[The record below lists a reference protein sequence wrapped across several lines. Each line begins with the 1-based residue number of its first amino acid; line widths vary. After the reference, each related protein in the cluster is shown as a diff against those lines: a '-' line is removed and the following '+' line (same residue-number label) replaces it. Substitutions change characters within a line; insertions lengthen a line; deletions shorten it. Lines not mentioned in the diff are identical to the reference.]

1 MLWVKEKLMGDMA
14 DYYADMAASIPDW
27 MMGDDYPTGYN
38 KDYRFDEFRN
48 DEWNLKDG
56 TTITIK
62 EMSDQHLL
70 AAFKMFGDE
79 RFRDEML
86 IRLFE
91 VSTKPRIS
99 F

>member
-1 MLWVKEKLMGDMA
+1 MGEMA
-14 DYYADMAASIPDW
+14 DLMADQA
-27 MMGDDYPTGYN
+27 MMYEARTEKDYPDGYGPDN
-38 KDYRFDEFRN
+38 RFDEFR
-48 DEWNLKDG
+48 DDLWTLKDG
-56 TTITIK
+56 TTIPIRK
-62 EMSDQHLL
+62 MSDSHLL

-91 VSTKPRIS
+91 AMTKPRIS